1 MPDIAM
7 IKCPRRDT
15 WLTLRSDESPY
26 KAKRGAKRREG
37 SVARLKQS
45 LAGKFIVAPGVFDLI
60 SARIADRMGFDALY
74 MTGYGTTAS
83 YLGLPDAGLASY
95 TDMVAR
101 VRQICEATETPVV
114 ADADTGY
121 GGLLNVRHTV
131 RGYEAA
137 GAQGIQIED
146 QEMPKKCG
154 HTLGRRVVSLDDM
167 VLKVRVAVEARRHDD
182 TLIVARTDA
191 RTTLGLDEA
200 IRRAEAYAAAGA
212 DIIFVESPESEAEME
227 QIGKAIDKP
236 LLANMVGGGRTPVLS
251 AERLKAIGYAMAIYP
266 GLGFSAAAEAMQ
278 RAYDY
283 LLKHGS
289 SQKIDVPMM
298 PISKMHELMG
308 FPEVW
313 AFEKRWNQQP

>member
-1 MPDIAM
+1 M
-7 IKCPRRDT
+7 
-15 WLTLRSDESPY
+15 
-26 KAKRGAKRREG
+26 
-37 SVARLKQS
+37 ARLKQV
-45 LAGKFIVAPGVFDLI
+45 LAGGKFVVAPGVFDMI
-60 SARIADRMGFDALY
+60 SARVADRMGFSALY

-101 VRQICEATETPVV
+101 VRQIAEATQTPLI

-137 GAQGIQIED
+137 GAQGVQIED

-167 VLKVRVAVEARRHDD
+167 VLKIKVAVEARRHDD

-200 IRRAEAYAAAGA
+200 LRRSEAYAKAGA
-212 DIIFVESPESEAEME
+212 DVIFVESPESEAEMVK
-227 QIGKAIDKP
+227 IGKSIDKP
-236 LLANMVGGGRTPVLS
+236 LLANMVGSGRTPILS
-251 AERLKAIGYAMAIYP
+251 AERLKEIGFAIAIYP
-266 GLGFSAAAEAMQ
+266 GLGFGAAAEAMRQ
-278 RAYDY
+278 AYGF
-283 LLKHGS
+283 LLKQGS
-289 SQKIDVPMM
+289 SIGMPVPQMG
-298 PISKMHELMG
+298 IEQMHELMG

-313 AFEKRWNQQP
+313 DFEKRWNLGG